1 MSKLDGWGMHF
12 TEGKSVEETDL
23 GKNEKCCFGH
33 VKFEW
38 VLSHP
43 GKGNQEV
50 AIKNKNQGLVVSEK
64 PRKECISKDRND
76 QLCQMLM

>member
-1 MSKLDGWGMHF
+1 MGMHF
-12 TEGKSVEETDL
+12 TEGKSIEETDL
-23 GKNEKCCFGH
+23 GKNEKFCFGH

-38 VLSHP
+38 LLSHP

-50 AIKNKNQGLVVSEK
+50 SMKNRNQGFVVSEK
-64 PRKECISKDRND
+64 PRKECISKDRNG